1 MIQAKQT
8 RHAAPPLFSLS
19 RSSRCHA
26 RTRNTSLHPPPR
38 LTRQSLSFR
47 IPCAHASQRKNRK
60 KLFAVFALPLYF
72 PSIFILFLEKTHYL
86 FFYITSFPYLCVN
99 SMPQRWCRKDF
110 IVKVLLKLSSILK
123 LRNFDDDT
131 KMMAVAPHHL
141 IYTYPNRSEY
151 CQFGVG
157 YCFIRV
163 IGSAKT

>member
-1 MIQAKQT
+1 MPCPNDSSKADSAC
-8 RHAAPPLFSLS
+8 RPPPLFSLS

-26 RTRNTSLHPPPR
+26 VTRNTSLHPPPR
-38 LTRQSLSFR
+38 LTRQEQGWYSL
-47 IPCAHASQRKNRK
+47 
-60 KLFAVFALPLYF
+60 LPLPF
-72 PSIFILFLEKTHYL
+72 PSFFIQFLEKKHYL

-99 SMPQRWCRKDF
+99 SNPQRWCRKDF

-163 IGSAKT
+163 IGSAKTWV